1 MRPFRDDDWC
11 DVHAYASD
19 PVVTQ
24 FLNFGPLSEDQSQA
38 LVRNLAASAQSPQ
51 ASYSFAI
58 TTLADGALIGGCS
71 LYRAGAPDGRAEL
84 LYLLNRQYWGCGYM
98 PEAIRGLLNFGFLEL
113 DLHRIFGHCD
123 PENTASARVM
133 EKAGMAREGLLRQER
148 WVKNQWSDVIVYAAL
163 AGDWNAAAL

>member
-1 MRPFRDDDWC
+1 
-11 DVHAYASD
+11 
-19 PVVTQ
+19 
-24 FLNFGPLSEDQSQA
+24 
-38 LVRNLAASAQSPQ
+38 
-51 ASYSFAI
+51 
-58 TTLADGALIGGCS
+58 
-71 LYRAGAPDGRAEL
+71 
-84 LYLLNRQYWGCGYM
+84 M